1 MVEEGRINLDDFN
14 IIAESI
20 AMPYCTV
27 AAMSHVDAELA
38 QQVKD
43 ALLNLKKDET
53 ALVNGEVLKVLDSA
67 WLDGFVAI
75 DDSEYDPIREQLK
88 ACNMAPYKTY

>member
-1 MVEEGRINLDDFN
+1 
-14 IIAESI
+14 
-20 AMPYCTV
+20 
-27 AAMSHVDAELA
+27 MSHVDPELA

-75 DDSEYDPIREQLK
+75 DDSEYDSIREQLK
-88 ACNMAPYKTY
+88 RCNMAPYKEY